1 MGYLDIANGGLNA
14 GALGAAMGK
23 SREQKMADKANAVRQ
38 GNAVSGTS
46 DVERQVRGVAEEF
59 VSVFMNQVMKS
70 MRSTVQ
76 ENPAMHGDN
85 GEKFFQE
92 MLDTEQSKSLAKGSG
107 YGLTDLI
114 YESMMASY
122 RVREQ
127 SDANGVNPEAARAAV
142 EDNALRDADAEAEAE
157 PEPVVEAIA

>member
-1 MGYLDIANGGLNA
+1 MLLNA
-14 GALGAAMGK
+14 LESSQYTPGATAAFDK
-23 SREQKMADKANAVRQ
+23 NRDEQAASRVNAIRQ
-38 GNAVSGTS
+38 G
-46 DVERQVRGVAEEF
+46 RGIQSEEQLEAKVHQVAEEF

-76 ENPAMHGDN
+76 QNPAMHGDN

-92 MLDTEQSKSLAKGSG
+92 MLDTEQSKTLASGSG

-122 RVREQ
+122 RVAQ
-127 SDANGVNPEAARAAV
+127 PQAAGQTNDSMNGSDAQSGVADKLAV
-142 EDNALRDADAEAEAE
+142 SG
-157 PEPVVEAIA
+157 IA